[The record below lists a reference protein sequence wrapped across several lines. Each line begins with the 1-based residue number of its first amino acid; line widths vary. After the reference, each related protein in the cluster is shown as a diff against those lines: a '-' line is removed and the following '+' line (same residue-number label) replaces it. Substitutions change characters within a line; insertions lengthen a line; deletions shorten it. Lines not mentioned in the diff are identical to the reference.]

1 MFEVSEMYG
10 DNSIGSA
17 DGATYSSDAATF
29 NSNETNEV
37 FEGTRAI
44 SITWSGM
51 GVALIITS
59 PQNLSNYTHFGF
71 SFNSPDPTGGDG
83 EGFGL
88 QLKIKE
94 GANPS
99 DTTTERGNL
108 WLGDIQQGEFDGGP
122 VSSGSLSD
130 QIIADGEW
138 HDLVVPLSL
147 FEDLDKSQIS
157 GFGFYQGSSIPRTVF
172 IDNIR
177 FEREITDE

>member
-1 MFEVSEMYG
+1 MSCDFTPDLGDPSPPREGLGFLFEVSEMYG

-71 SFNSPDPTGGDG
+71 SFNSPDPTGGG
-83 EGFGL
+83 
-88 QLKIKE
+88 
-94 GANPS
+94 
-99 DTTTERGNL
+99 
-108 WLGDIQQGEFDGGP
+108 
-122 VSSGSLSD
+122 
-130 QIIADGEW
+130 
-138 HDLVVPLSL
+138 
-147 FEDLDKSQIS
+147 
-157 GFGFYQGSSIPRTVF
+157 
-172 IDNIR
+172 
-177 FEREITDE
+177 